1 MSANSLFLDAF
12 KSLESA
18 VKSHGYDS
26 VLSFEGVLE
35 AAEKKSGK
43 KDENLSKI
51 RLCRQVRNFLS
62 HESDTFIVANKEMT
76 DFLNDYAGKLSSIE
90 LPVKK
95 FMEKKLILDTMKVQ
109 EALVIV
115 SKRKYGHDLKESPVL
130 DKTGKVVGM
139 FSYALVG
146 KYIAKGTMPA
156 STKVSVVMGKAPK
169 VLREVKEDVHMKE
182 VDETEV
188 YLVKDSKNNIVGWY

>member
-43 KDENLSKI
+43 KDPQLAKI

-62 HESDTFIVANKEMT
+62 HESDAFIVANKEMT
-76 DFLNDYAGKLSSIE
+76 DFLETYAGKLSSIE

-95 FMEKKLILDTMKVQ
+95 FMEKKMILDTMKVQ
-109 EALVIV
+109 EALAIL
-115 SKRKYGHDLKESPVL
+115 SKRKYGHDTKDAPVL
-130 DKTGKVVGM
+130 DKNGNIVGM
-139 FSYALVG
+139 FSYAIVG
-146 KYIAKGTMPA
+146 KYMAKSVVPA
-156 STKVSVVMGKAPK
+156 TTKVSAVMSKARWM
-169 VLREVKEDVHMKE
+169 LREVKENVHMKE
-182 VDETEV
+182 VDEWGV
-188 YLVKDSKNNIVGWY
+188 YLVKNAKGEVVGWY